1 MEIIKG
7 GVVKIS
13 VYDLIDQL
21 KFYEA
26 AEDCVYYHPKEEEG
40 HCARKY
46 NSNDDYAWRNHA
58 KCITCE
64 AEHCNSADIL
74 KKAMRSEA
82 DIRSHLIAM
91 KNQDMLRHKKS
102 IEELE
107 KQIKKKRVEIEGIEL
122 IMAEIPKSKLDFSD
136 KNVKKIIRL
145 VDSK

>member
-7 GVVKIS
+7 GVVKIN

-26 AEDCVYYHPKEEEG
+26 AEDCVHYHSKEEEG

-46 NSNDDYAWRNHA
+46 KSDEDYMWRNHA

-64 AEHCNSADIL
+64 AEYCNSADIL

-82 DIRSHLIAM
+82 DIHSHLIAM

-107 KQIKKKRVEIEGIEL
+107 EQIKKRRVEIEGIEL
-122 IMAEIPKSKLDFSD
+122 VMAEIPKSKLNFGD
-136 KNVKKIIRL
+136 KNVKKILRL
-145 VDSK
+145 MK